1 MPAVEQLKNT
11 FGERQ
16 ATTKVEMDLI
26 CSTFYQPHVVME
38 NKTKQKLLD
47 ERVLQERQWS
57 IPLVHTLEKDMQN
70 LKRDEKLPK
79 KQHGFVQ

>member
-47 ERVLQERQWS
+47 ERVLQERQ
-57 IPLVHTLEKDMQN
+57 
-70 LKRDEKLPK
+70 
-79 KQHGFVQ
+79 

>member
-1 MPAVEQLKNT
+1 
-11 FGERQ
+11 
-16 ATTKVEMDLI
+16 
-26 CSTFYQPHVVME
+26 ME